1 MSRPLTTEQRKHY
14 NQRLASI
21 LDSIVRTH
29 PDMRFSQILA
39 TFDFV
44 VRDYEGHWK
53 EEYYV
58 EPDVILA
65 RVIEALGRVG

>member
-1 MSRPLTTEQRKHY
+1 MIKNRQDL
-14 NQRLASI
+14 NQQLCTI
-21 LDSIVRTH
+21 LSTLVGSY

-44 VRDYEGHWK
+44 MRDFEGHWK

-58 EPDVILA
+58 EPDVILQ
-65 RVIEALGRVG
+65 RVKEAIERLK